1 MKRKLLLMFVL
12 GLLIVGCKG
21 GQTEP
26 VEAVSSHQKI
36 IDAAR
41 MIEKMRLE
49 YRGGKDK
56 EILDNASKDGVIAE
70 YARADAEWLQ
80 FYGLCVHDSLEAA
93 YSFLDRVD
101 ASKLLI
107 GTFYMS
113 LAHTDIMYDLLSR
126 VVEPIVEE
134 FCSDK
139 GHSLA
144 LRLDYWKGLVD
155 LMEMTMVLHD
165 GYVPD
170 VYENANWALANI
182 YVQSGLAKDAVARI
196 DGLRMVKSQVMEPK
210 CAEFEACYDL
220 AFLFQGYDTDVARE
234 YYEKYLDACQNL
246 LSDYGS
252 IYTEL
257 GLMGDYREAVRDL
270 MKSERSKVGL

>member
-12 GLLIVGCKG
+12 GLLLVGCKG
-21 GQTEP
+21 GQTGP
-26 VEAVSSHQKI
+26 VEAVSSHQKV

-41 MIEKMRLE
+41 KIEKMRLE

-56 EILDNASKDGVIAE
+56 VSLDNASKDGVVTE

-93 YSFLDRVD
+93 YAFLDRED
-101 ASKLLI
+101 ASKLLL

-113 LAHTDIMYDLLSR
+113 LAHTDILYGLMSR

-139 GHSLA
+139 DHSLA
-144 LRLDYWKGLVD
+144 LRLDYWKGLVE
-155 LMEMTMVLHD
+155 LMEMTMMLHD
-165 GYVPD
+165 AYVPD
-170 VYENANWALANI
+170 AYENAVWALAKI
-182 YVQSGLAKDAVARI
+182 YVQSGLANEAVARM
-196 DGLRMVKSQVMEPK
+196 DGLRMMKSQVMEPK

-220 AFLFQGYDTDVARE
+220 AFLFQGYDTDAARE
-234 YYEKYLDACQNL
+234 YYEKYVDSCLHL
-246 LSDYGS
+246 LAEYESV
-252 IYTEL
+252 YTEL

-270 MKSERSKVGL
+270 MKSERAKVGL